1 MEYAFEELQ
10 FFEDHAS
17 SWTLYQNL
25 REKLEVLCPETI
37 IQVKNTQISL
47 KNKYI
52 YACVSFLPVHP
63 KKQRNK
69 AYITISFGL
78 QKPVSS
84 NRIDQITCPYPNRWT
99 HHVLIDDV
107 SQIDDQLLNWLHEA
121 YLFAKMK

>member
-63 KKQRNK
+63 KNREIKP
-69 AYITISFGL
+69 ISQSLLDYRSPYL
-78 QKPVSS
+78 QIGSIKSLVH
-84 NRIDQITCPYPNRWT
+84 T
-99 HHVLIDDV
+99 
-107 SQIDDQLLNWLHEA
+107 QIDGRIM
-121 YLFAKMK
+121 F